1 MEGLGKWYK
10 GLTLPVKWTP
20 PCCSWGAVSC
30 SSYSHRDG
38 PSSSSSPPSGSYH
51 PKHQHRHACG
61 RHSQEHTSLNSTTR
75 LRHKGVLGLLN
86 LRSIKTSL
94 KKTEWKHDS
103 WWNGRLQE
111 MWKMRHQNNE
121 TRSDSLLLSVSLTPN
136 LLFVCVFVCWCVC
149 ACVFKAHTCGMD
161 RRGGACRYRRSL
173 ALRWAGS
180 LRFIHLLR
188 QKGALKT
195 PWAEMHIEP
204 PEPPK
209 KQNKNWRDRK
219 QRPDRLS
226 RGRDSVM
233 ATELSM
239 NYETTRQSDG
249 TFQLWKRTVMGK

>member
-1 MEGLGKWYK
+1 MMKWQI
-10 GLTLPVKWTP
+10 TRNVKDETP
-20 PCCSWGAVSC
+20 EQRDTKRFAV
-30 SSYSHRDG
+30 
-38 PSSSSSPPSGSYH
+38 
-51 PKHQHRHACG
+51 
-61 RHSQEHTSLNSTTR
+61 
-75 LRHKGVLGLLN
+75 
-86 LRSIKTSL
+86 IKC
-94 KKTEWKHDS
+94 
-103 WWNGRLQE
+103 Q
-111 MWKMRHQNNE
+111 
-121 TRSDSLLLSVSLTPN
+121 SDTQLV
-136 LLFVCVFVCWCVC
+136 VCVCVRV
-149 ACVFKAHTCGMD
+149 CVFKAHTCGMD
-161 RRGGACRYRRSL
+161 RRGRACRYRRSL